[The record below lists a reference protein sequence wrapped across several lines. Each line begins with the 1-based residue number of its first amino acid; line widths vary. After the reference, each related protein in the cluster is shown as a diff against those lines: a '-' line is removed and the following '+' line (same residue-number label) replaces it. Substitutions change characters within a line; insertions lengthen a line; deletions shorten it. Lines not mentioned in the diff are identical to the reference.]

1 MGQFDIFVTYVLM
14 RLKAV
19 QDTKNKEGEHKAI
32 NMLKYELLNL
42 SSLANALE
50 MVLATEITDNFDWE
64 KAKENVQ

>member
-1 MGQFDIFVTYVLM
+1 MGKFDVFITYVLL

-19 QDTKNKEGEHKAI
+19 QDTKNKEGEQKAI

-50 MVLATEITDNFDWE
+50 MMLAMETPDNLDWE

>member
-1 MGQFDIFVTYVLM
+1 MGQFDIFITYVLL

-32 NMLKYELLNL
+32 NTLKYELLNL

-50 MVLATEITDNFDWE
+50 VMLTTETPDNLDWE